1 MRKDQ
6 SEDVPSTTYAYPDG
20 LPGGWNFKNKVHLIG
35 HSMGSQTIRYL
46 QYLLSIDY
54 FNQNQIFDRTSIPLK
69 TKGLNYDYSLS
80 QEHFK
85 AVDKSGY
92 IASVTSINGMINGGT
107 ISNTFDANQYTLK
120 HEFLNSKHGQG
131 SRISDAIQKW
141 TQMFCVI
148 DNLTSRSQNDNVK
161 RIFKQ
166 DGQTV
171 FELGQQQNHLIYDG
185 YAETWG
191 LDRKKDENI
200 LCYISRVFNDPI
212 LRDSYCVG
220 MPECH
225 AGYMTRMNQHIK
237 TSDETY
243 YFAISTGERNKQREK
258 AREVFKEPM
267 KISSFSLGFDDD
279 VTQSIKFRAD
289 VAPLKRRKRQITIKE
304 KVEVNLKHLLNSL
317 DLIQKLHT
325 DN

>member
-1 MRKDQ
+1 M
-6 SEDVPSTTYAYPDG
+6 
-20 LPGGWNFKNKVHLIG
+20 
-35 HSMGSQTIRYL
+35 
-46 QYLLSIDY
+46 
-54 FNQNQIFDRTSIPLK
+54 
-69 TKGLNYDYSLS
+69 
-80 QEHFK
+80 
-85 AVDKSGY
+85 
-92 IASVTSINGMINGGT
+92 
-107 ISNTFDANQYTLK
+107 
-120 HEFLNSKHGQG
+120 
-131 SRISDAIQKW
+131 
-141 TQMFCVI
+141 
-148 DNLTSRSQNDNVK
+148 
-161 RIFKQ
+161 
-166 DGQTV
+166 
-171 FELGQQQNHLIYDG
+171 IYDG

-279 VTQSIKFRAD
+279 VTQSIKLRAD
-289 VAPLKRRKRQITIKE
+289 VTPLKRRKRQISLKE
-304 KVEVNLKHLLNSL
+304 KVEVNVKHSLNLL

-325 DN
+325 DNQSGMKIGGIEHLSNFKNSDMNNLMKIDFAVRDWIDDTDSMIPRMGAEFPRISNQYKDKKQAN